1 MQNNPLRVGVV
12 VVCLAFSNIASAA
25 LIINFNEVGADVLAT
40 YSGSFASLPAD
51 SGWASRTLNNE
62 VASGVPTITLSVSPG
77 IMSYFWKYD
86 FTSNFP
92 TFGSMSSLAGAPVAG
107 TYSGVT
113 SLILDLNQL
122 YLPNTYSLGSSI
134 SGNATWSGQTFASM
148 QLTSGSYAG
157 TLTNG
162 ETVTVNVGPSG
173 VPEPGQVAASLLL
186 LAGVGGYVFVKRRK
200 AAKMATPVAA

>member
-1 MQNNPLRVGVV
+1 MQNDFLRVCVAL
-12 VVCLAFSNIASAA
+12 VCLAFSNIASAA

-62 VASGVPTITLSVSPG
+62 VASGVPAITLSGSPG
-77 IMSYFWKYD
+77 ISSDFWMYD

-92 TFGSMSSLAGAPVAG
+92 TFGSRNSLAGAPVAG
-107 TYSGVT
+107 TYSGTT
-113 SLILDLNQL
+113 SFIVDLNKL
-122 YLPNTYSLGSSI
+122 YLPKTYTVGSSI
-134 SGNATWSGQTFASM
+134 SGSATWSGQTFASM

-200 AAKMATPVAA
+200 AAKMTPVAA